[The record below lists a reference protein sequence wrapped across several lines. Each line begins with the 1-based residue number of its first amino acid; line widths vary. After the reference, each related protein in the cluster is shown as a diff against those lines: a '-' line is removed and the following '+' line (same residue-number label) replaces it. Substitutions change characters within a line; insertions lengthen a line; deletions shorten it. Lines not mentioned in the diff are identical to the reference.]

1 MRTNTTYRQKYKH
14 ATYTCN
20 LIYTMFLTP
29 FTFFLDIFPKIGGGG
44 GGRWQLCKNP
54 FSIFGDFQNLMSLPS
69 SIKHHDLPNKMSS
82 RSNWNLEFLMPLY
95 FLLPRCLREC
105 AAFGRNSEARNVNA
119 DPQMKKCVVK
129 FVSVRNLVAGN
140 RKESRDRLTEM

>member
-1 MRTNTTYRQKYKH
+1 MQSH
-14 ATYTCN
+14 IHC
-20 LIYTMFLTP
+20 FLP
-29 FTFFLDIFPKIGGGG
+29 HLLFFLIFSLKLGVGV

-54 FSIFGDFQNLMSLPS
+54 FSIFGDFQNPMSLPS

-82 RSNWNLEFLMPLY
+82 RSNWNLEFLMPRY

-105 AAFGRNSEARNVNA
+105 TAFGRNSEARNVNA
-119 DPQMKKCVVK
+119 DPQMKRCVVK